1 MRVPTVAGGND
12 IHDVEHEALHECGV
26 HLFQQVALAQVG
38 ATAAGGGA
46 GRIAD
51 KLAIDA
57 PRKEDDA
64 ADFRQFL
71 FVGFGQRLVVIHD
84 LDDFPRLIHLAVG
97 VLEGVGEHRLAHVV
111 AVLQEFVDGLDDF
124 LPEELLALFNGVE
137 LALDIHA
144 LYVLVAD
151 IQNPAYHIGIVAA
164 LLAVADEQRG
174 VGIDIA
180 REHRVPCRHGV
191 VGMTIFIIAHGE
203 GYMSGSTLFANISLS
218 GVSSNSFEVG

>member
-1 MRVPTVAGGND
+1 MRVPTVAGGDD
-12 IHDVEHEALHECGV
+12 IHDVQHEALHECGV
-26 HLFQQVALAQVG
+26 HLFQQVTLAEVG

-57 PRKEDDA
+57 PREEDDA
-64 ADFRQFL
+64 GDFGQL
-71 FVGFGQRLVVIHD
+71 LLVGFGQRLVVIHD
-84 LDDFPRLIHLAVG
+84 LDNLPRLIHLAVG
-97 VLEGVGEHRLAHVV
+97 VLERVSQHRLTHVV
-111 AVLQEFVDGLDDF
+111 AVLQEFVDGFDDF

-151 IQNPAYHIGIVAA
+151 VEDAPYDIGIVAA
-164 LLAVADEQRG
+164 LLAVADEQG
-174 VGIDIA
+174 CVGINVA
-180 REHRVPCRHGV
+180 REHRIPCRHGV